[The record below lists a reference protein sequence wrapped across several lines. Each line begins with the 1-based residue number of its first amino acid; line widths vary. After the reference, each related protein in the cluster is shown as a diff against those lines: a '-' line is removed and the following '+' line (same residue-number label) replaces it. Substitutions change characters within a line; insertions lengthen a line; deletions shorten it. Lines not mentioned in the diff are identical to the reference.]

1 MKMLTT
7 RQTTRKVISLR
18 LIIAATTTL
27 SALAFAQ
34 TAPSAVKPT
43 AHAFSKL
50 DTNGDGVISRSEAA
64 ARPRLAE
71 HFDKLDTN
79 KDGVLSQDELMAARK
94 KHAEARF
101 TKLDTDNDG
110 RISRAEAQSAPHL
123 AKNFDIIDTN
133 HDGYLT
139 KEELKAAHQKRAGK

>member
-1 MKMLTT
+1 MKMFTT
-7 RQTTRKVISLR
+7 HQTTQKVISLQ
-18 LIIAATTTL
+18 LIIAAATTF

-34 TAPSAVKPT
+34 TAPSAARPAT
-43 AHAFSKL
+43 HAFSKL

-64 ARPRLAE
+64 ARPKLAE

-79 KDGVLSQDELMAARK
+79 KDGVLSRDELMAARK
-94 KHAEARF
+94 KHADAKF
-101 TKLDTDNDG
+101 TRLDTDNDG

-123 AKNFDIIDTN
+123 AKNFDGIDTN

-139 KEELKAAHQKRAGK
+139 REELKAAHQKRAGK